1 MWWLIWLI
9 FIVNFIT
16 VINRSWKVSTC
27 KYSST
32 KYNPKILW
40 QLPFLKQSE
49 SYILKNNCKAFIS
62 QHTTSWANASGKII
76 GTWVSFSLSSCWDHL
91 STKLPFEYRGSYVLE
106 FALHEKET
114 ENWSID
120 AVCSCH
126 RMPSVNALIFKWN
139 LQAPFI
145 SSEDQM
151 CHLLILWSITNF
163 SFPRWSISILEINCK

>member
-1 MWWLIWLI
+1 MTY
-9 FIVNFIT
+9 FYSKFIT
-16 VINRSWKVSTC
+16 VLNRSWKVSTC
-27 KYSST
+27 KYSLT

-62 QHTTSWANASGKII
+62 QHTTSWANASGKRI

-91 STKLPFEYRGSYVLE
+91 STKHPFEYSGSYVLE
-106 FALHEKET
+106 FSLQEKET

-126 RMPSVNALIFKWN
+126 RIPLSMHSYLNRICKSVFFQVRIKCVIYSF
-139 LQAPFI
+139 
-145 SSEDQM
+145 SEA
-151 CHLLILWSITNF
+151 
-163 SFPRWSISILEINCK
+163 